1 MTRQFPRRV
10 RDLGEGVIRLP
21 ARSRPRPSPASEK
34 STDAAGRTGADA
46 SGRTAADAPAET
58 GADGAGAGD
67 ESAARSRHPT
77 ARTPAKK
84 RAMESPL
91 FVGIAFLVAVF
102 NLFGLVMVLSAS
114 SVHAHTEFGSSWYYF
129 GRQALWSLG
138 GAAVLIW
145 VARVDYHRWRRWA
158 TPMLLVSLVGLVL
171 VAIPGIG
178 TDVHGARR
186 WLGPEGFTVQ
196 PSEFAK
202 LAVMIWT
209 ADLLARRAAWVRKVR
224 AGLRP
229 VLLVLVTISGL
240 VMLQP
245 NLGTTIVIVG
255 IVLGVCFV
263 AGVPM
268 APIARWAALGGAAV
282 VVLAVVAPYRR
293 SRLVGFWDPWN
304 DPLGEGY
311 QSIQSMVGLASG
323 GFAGSG
329 LGASRAKWGFL
340 PFAHTDFV
348 FAIIG
353 EELGL
358 VGALVVVSLFVLLGI
373 LGIRTALHATDRFGM
388 LLAVGVTV
396 WFTVQ
401 AFVNIAA
408 VIGVVPITGVP
419 LPFVS
424 FGGSSLVV
432 NMAGVGLLLSVARQA
447 VAPATRAERHAEM
460 RAHEIE
466 SEKHRT

>member
-1 MTRQFPRRV
+1 MTGRLQRRT
-10 RDLGEGVIRLP
+10 RERSDGVIRLP
-21 ARSRPRPSPASEK
+21 VGHIGSGSGANGVSRPNG
-34 STDAAGRTGADA
+34 AAGPNGASRPNDA
-46 SGRTAADAPAET
+46 SRTEEGAGTSGASAADE
-58 GADGAGAGD
+58 
-67 ESAARSRHPT
+67 ERSRHPT
-77 ARTPAKK
+77 ARAPAKK
-84 RAMESPL
+84 RPMQSPL
-91 FVGIAFLVAVF
+91 FVGIAFLVAVI
-102 NLFGLVMVLSAS
+102 NLLGLVMVLSAS
-114 SVHAHTEFGSSWYYF
+114 SVHAHTEYGSSWYYF
-129 GRQALWSLG
+129 ARQALWAMG
-138 GAAVLIW
+138 GAAVAVW
-145 VARVDYHRWRRWA
+145 VARVDYHRWRRYA
-158 TPMLLVSLVGLVL
+158 TPMLLVSFVTMVL
-171 VAIPGIG
+171 VIIPGIG

-186 WLGPEGFTVQ
+186 WLGSGPFTVQ

-202 LAVMIWT
+202 LALLIWT

-229 VLLVLVTISGL
+229 VLLVLAIMCGL
-240 VMLQP
+240 IMLQP

-268 APIARWAALGGAAV
+268 APIARWAGLGAAV
-282 VVLAVVAPYRR
+282 LVVLAVVAPYRR
-293 SRLVGFWDPWN
+293 ARVVGFLDPWN

-323 GFAGSG
+323 GFAGTG

-358 VGALVVVSLFVLLGI
+358 VGALVVVSLFVLLGV
-373 LGIRTALHATDRFGM
+373 LGIRTALHATDRYGM
-388 LLAVGVTV
+388 LLAVGVTM
-396 WFTVQ
+396 WFMMQ
-401 AFVNIAA
+401 AFVNIGA
-408 VIGVVPITGVP
+408 VIGVLPITGVP

-447 VAPATRAERHAEM
+447 VAPATREERHAEM
-460 RAHEIE
+460 RAHELE
-466 SEKHRT
+466 SEKDRT